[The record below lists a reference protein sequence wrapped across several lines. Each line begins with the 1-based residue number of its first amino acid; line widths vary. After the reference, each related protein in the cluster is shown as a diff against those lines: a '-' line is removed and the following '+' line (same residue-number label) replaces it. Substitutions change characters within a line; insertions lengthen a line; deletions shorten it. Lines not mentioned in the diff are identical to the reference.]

1 MGNPIVHVE
10 VLGNDGAA
18 MRKFYGDLFDWEIS
32 TVEGIDYG
40 IVSTGSDPAGGIGA
54 DPNGQGGHVTFYVQ
68 VDDLEAALEQA
79 SRWEAAPPSSRWRSP
94 GAAGS
99 RCSRIR
105 RGTSWGWSAGAS
117 RTTEVRRYGGTDW

>member
-1 MGNPIVHVE
+1 MGNPIVHFE

-54 DPNGQGGHVTFYVQ
+54 DPNGHGGHVTFYVQ

-79 SRWEAAPPSSRWRSP
+79 KSLGGSTALEPMEIP
-94 GAAGS
+94 GGG
-99 RCSRIR
+99 RIALFADPE
-105 RGTSWGWSAGAS
+105 GHIVGLVS
-117 RTTEVRRYGGTDW
+117 GGE